1 MQKCVLQRRIVG
13 EAWVCGLCGPSLV
26 VGPPLKI
33 GDIKGYP
40 TLADPTSPSCMNS
53 LPSWVLRPLSIVS
66 LPMALAFC
74 LLNATVGA
82 EPSLHYSVSWVGN
95 SFSGASQKWVQNFL
109 IHTKVQ
115 PDGTVNTWS
124 HWDEGGKK
132 FGVYKDGDVI
142 GNTNVNPNSL
152 ETHDQLGRLWKVEVE
167 YTDPKHQE
175 WEFVPKGI
183 TCDGKAV
190 TFPELFQPMALA
202 LANDASLMIADS
214 GTGPRQQVLFYDVT
228 DASQPKLKRTF
239 GERGGIGSGK
249 PGEIIPTKFW
259 GIRGLG
265 MDAASNLYVA
275 MSEQGSVLRSFTPE
289 GKLRWELHGEFFCD
303 VAAADPADDAT
314 TVWGIQERYAMD
326 WSKPPGSDSKWVS
339 YTLDRHKYPN
349 DPRGLMHVKQ
359 QGEHGL
365 TSPQIVYLN
374 GRRFMFVGGMFAS
387 NFINIFRFDGEMAIP
402 SGLILQWGNNL
413 YNTDLRWPP
422 YKPAGVTS
430 IWRDMNGDGDY
441 QAEEFAPNTALVKP
455 GPFWV
460 DKKGNIWMAYGFFRY
475 DFQGLDAQ
483 DNPIY
488 SSDKVTVLDK
498 PMGVNKIA
506 RVCYLD
512 DTDTLIVA
520 EEGSDMRHITR
531 VFVCKGYLA
540 GNRET
545 VSFVSGAGKEAAC
558 VTAVGDFAFTGV
570 WKERGRIWVNRLSDG
585 AEVGV
590 FEPGPTVGGVENTGW
605 IDVLTGINAFRRSN
619 GEYLVFVEENYK
631 AKSLIYR
638 WRP

>member
-1 MQKCVLQRRIVG
+1 MNRI
-13 EAWVCGLCGPSLV
+13 LFL
-26 VGPPLKI
+26 
-33 GDIKGYP
+33 
-40 TLADPTSPSCMNS
+40 TLRLAISGQALLAAASDVEMPR
-53 LPSWVLRPLSIVS
+53 LR
-66 LPMALAFC
+66 
-74 LLNATVGA
+74 
-82 EPSLHYSVSWVGN
+82 YSVSWVGN
-95 SFSGASQKWVQNFL
+95 SFSGASNKWVQNFF

-115 PDGTVNTWS
+115 PDGTVDTWS

-152 ETHDQLGRLWKVEVE
+152 EVRDKAGRLWKLDVE

-183 TCDGKAV
+183 TCDGKVV

-202 LANDASLMIADS
+202 LANDGSMMVADS
-214 GTGPRQQVLFYDVT
+214 GTGPRQQVLFYDVAEAT
-228 DASQPKLKRTF
+228 QPKLVRTF
-239 GERGGIGSGK
+239 GERGGIGAGI
-249 PGEIIPTKFW
+249 PGQITPTKFW

-265 MDAASNLYVA
+265 MDAAGNLYVA

-289 GKLRWELHGEFFCD
+289 GKLRWEVSGPFFCD
-303 VAAADPADDAT
+303 VACADGSNDAAD
-314 TVWGIQERYAMD
+314 VWGIQERFAMD
-326 WSKPPGSDSKWVS
+326 WSQPAGRDSKWVS

-365 TSPQIVYLN
+365 TSPQIVYLK

-387 NFINIFRFDGEMAIP
+387 NFINVFRFDGEMAIP
-402 SGLILQWGNNL
+402 SSLILQWGNNL
-413 YNTDLRWPP
+413 YNTDLKWPP
-422 YKPAGVTS
+422 HKPPGKTS
-430 IWRDMNGDGDY
+430 IWRDLNGDGDY
-441 QAEEFAPNTALVKP
+441 EANEFAPNTDRVKP

-460 DKKGNIWMAYGFFRY
+460 DQKGNIWMAYGFFRY
-475 DFQGLDAQ
+475 DFQGLDERG
-483 DNPIY
+483 NPIY
-488 SSDKVTVLDK
+488 SADKVTVLDK
-498 PMGVNKIA
+498 PKGVNKVA

-520 EEGSDMRHITR
+520 EEGSDMRHISR

-545 VSFVSGAGKEAAC
+545 VSFVPGAGKEAAC
-558 VTAVGDFAFTGV
+558 VTAIGDYAFTGG
-570 WKERGRIWVNRLSDG
+570 WKTRGRIWVNRLSDG

-590 FEPGPTVGGVENTGW
+590 FDPGPTVGGVENTGW
-605 IDVLTGINAFRRSN
+605 IDLLTGINAFKRST

-638 WRP
+638 WKP